1 MSVSARLQSSI
12 DRFGICKP
20 ILIAADRT
28 IIEGHGV
35 WEAAKARGIAH
46 VPCVVVDHLDPN
58 DLRLL
63 RIALNRLGETGAWS
77 VEALRLEFEELTVL
91 GSDLLDTGFE
101 MAEIDTLLLE
111 DDDEG
116 DGSELAT
123 SSLPGAFATSRGR
136 DVWILGQHRLI
147 QGDAR
152 EAAVYDRLMDRS
164 EMATLVL
171 TDEPFNVA
179 NVGHVTG
186 NPDHREFAMA
196 HGEMSREQF
205 AAFNRAWM
213 SAVLPYLADGG
224 LLATFIDWRSVD
236 LVIASGL
243 ALELALLNLVVW
255 EKSNGGQG
263 SLWRSQHEL
272 LPVFKKGDAPHV
284 NNVELGRH
292 GRWRSNVWTYPGG
305 STLGSDSREGLGFH
319 PTVKPRVLLEDALR
333 HCHGALGLRRSRWP
347 GSPTRMNKIS
357 YTGYRFPPEII
368 HQAIWLYLR
377 FTLSLRDVEDLLA
390 ERGVAVSY
398 ETVRRWVNH
407 FGPMIA
413 ADLRKRRLKPH
424 TTWHLDE
431 VYLKID
437 GRMVYLWRA
446 VDAEGE
452 VLDVLI
458 QSKRNKHAAL
468 KLMRKLLKKY
478 AFVPERLVTDD
489 LRSYSAAVR
498 ELGIERHHER
508 GRWKNNRAENSHQPT
523 RRRERK
529 MQRFKSPGSAQKFL
543 STHAAV
549 YNTFNVQRHLL
560 SAQTHRALRAVA
572 MTMWRTAVSVA

>member
-1 MSVSARLQSSI
+1 MSAGPDLSSLSHAQK
-12 DRFGICKP
+12 DA
-20 ILIAADRT
+20 LIAALMAQVASLTARVA
-28 IIEGHGV
+28 EL
-35 WEAAKARGIAH
+35 EAKLGLPPKTPDNSSVPPSKGQKPSEPTAPKAKAKPHAGAHRPLHPNPTSRREVLACRCQGCGTDVSDAAQSLCESYDRVEIPEIQPDVTRVSLYGGVCPCCARRFKAEPPQGLEPGSPFGPNLRAFVVYLRSVQGIPLARLSH
-46 VPCVVVDHLDPN
+46 VLR
-58 DLRLL
+58 DLFGLEISEGALVNILSASRKPFAAQTSLIKARLMAGT
-63 RIALNRLGETGAWS
+63 ALASDETGMR
-77 VEALRLEFEELTVL
+77 V
-91 GSDLLDTGFE
+91 GK
-101 MAEIDTLLLE
+101 
-111 DDDEG
+111 
-116 DGSELAT
+116 
-123 SSLPGAFATSRGR
+123 
-136 DVWILGQHRLI
+136 
-147 QGDAR
+147 
-152 EAAVYDRLMDRS
+152 
-164 EMATLVL
+164 
-171 TDEPFNVA
+171 A
-179 NVGHVTG
+179 N
-186 NPDHREFAMA
+186 
-196 HGEMSREQF
+196 
-205 AAFNRAWM
+205 W
-213 SAVLPYLADGG
+213 
-224 LLATFIDWRSVD
+224 W
-236 LVIASGL
+236 
-243 ALELALLNLVVW
+243 
-255 EKSNGGQG
+255 
-263 SLWRSQHEL
+263 LW
-272 LPVFKKGDAPHV
+272 G
-284 NNVELGRH
+284 
-292 GRWRSNVWTYPGG
+292 
-305 STLGSDSREGLGFH
+305 
-319 PTVKPRVLLEDALR
+319 

-407 FGPMIA
+407 FGAMIA

-498 ELGIERHHER
+498 DLGIERHHER

-560 SAQTHRALRAVA
+560 SAQTHRALRAAA
-572 MTMWRTAVSVA
+572 MTTWRTAVAAA